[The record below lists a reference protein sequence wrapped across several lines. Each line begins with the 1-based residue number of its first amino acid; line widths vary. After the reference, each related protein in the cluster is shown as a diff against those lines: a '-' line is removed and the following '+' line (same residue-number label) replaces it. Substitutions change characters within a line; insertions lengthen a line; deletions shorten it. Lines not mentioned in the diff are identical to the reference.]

1 MSEHIEVEHN
11 PQKQCFSAV
20 VDGHQSILE
29 YRTVDAQTLDFH
41 HTYVPDALRGRGVA
55 ALLAKAGLAFAKQQ
69 GFKVIPSCSYIEA
82 YLQRH
87 PQ

>member
-1 MSEHIEVEHN
+1 MAIN
-11 PQKQCFSAV
+11 N
-20 VDGHQSILE
+20 GHQSILE

-69 GFKVIPSCSYIEA
+69 GFKVIPSCSYIEV

>member
-1 MSEHIEVEHN
+1 MSEQIEIVHN
-11 PQKQCFSAV
+11 PKNQCFSAQ
-20 VDGHQSILE
+20 VDGYQAILE

-41 HTYVPDALRGRGVA
+41 HTYVPNELRGKGIA

-69 GFKVIPSCSYIEA
+69 GYTVIPSCSYIEV

>member
-11 PQKQCFSAV
+11 PQSQCFSAQ
-20 VDGHQSILE
+20 VDGHQAILE

-41 HTYVPDALRGRGVA
+41 HTYVPSALRGRGVA
-55 ALLAKAGLAFAKQQ
+55 AILAKAGLAFAKQQ
-69 GFKVIPSCSYIEA
+69 GYKVIPSCSYIEV

>member
-1 MSEHIEVEHN
+1 MSEHIEVEHD

-20 VDGHQSILE
+20 VDGHLAILE
-29 YRTVDAQTLDFH
+29 YRTVGAQTLDFH
-41 HTYVPDALRGRGVA
+41 HTYVPNELRGRGVA
-55 ALLAKAGLAFAKQQ
+55 AILAKAGLAFAKQQ
-69 GFKVIPSCSYIEA
+69 GCKVIPSCSYIEV